1 MLKRSN
7 KTCFQNTIKVLLCFD
22 LFLYVCNSNTVIKKM
37 VYQCCG
43 DGSKMCSSISSSKI
57 FEKKKGRWSENNIYS
72 DITFNEE
79 TKLYHCQT
87 AGCATNTN
95 TNAKYKY
102 NIVKHLKSCYTVNKN
117 ERKAADNK
125 ICYAYGKEFSKMS
138 YRQSR
143 LFHAENNYNSAAGDE
158 ITEKGT
164 ERSQK
169 KKLLLKII

>member
-7 KTCFQNTIKVLLCFD
+7 KICFQNTIKVLLCFD

-43 DGSKMCSSISSSKI
+43 DGSKMCSNISSSKI

-87 AGCATNTN
+87 AGCANT
-95 TNAKYKY
+95 KYK
-102 NIVKHLKSCYTVNKN
+102 C
-117 ERKAADNK
+117 K
-125 ICYAYGKEFSKMS
+125 I
-138 YRQSR
+138 Q
-143 LFHAENNYNSAAGDE
+143 
-158 ITEKGT
+158 I
-164 ERSQK
+164 
-169 KKLLLKII
+169 